1 MPRGRA
7 CLLAKRELQTPTPAC
22 GVGEIGLHFLVQ
34 SALQSL
40 VVIAR

>member
-1 MPRGRA
+1 MPCGRA
-7 CLLAKRELQTPTPAC
+7 SSVAKRELQAPTPTC

>member
-7 CLLAKRELQTPTPAC
+7 SAVAKREFQTPTPTC